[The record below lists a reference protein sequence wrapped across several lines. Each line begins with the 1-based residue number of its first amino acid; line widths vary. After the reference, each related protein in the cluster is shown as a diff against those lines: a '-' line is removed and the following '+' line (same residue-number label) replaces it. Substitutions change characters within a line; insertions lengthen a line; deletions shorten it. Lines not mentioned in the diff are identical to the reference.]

1 MKLPNL
7 KLIVSTP
14 DTELELDTLAS
25 VRFLTHDGWRGLW
38 PGHEPG
44 RASLRNGPIRCVKQD
59 QSVRWLATEGGVIL
73 IDRRELRVLTR
84 WAVAADSLASLREQV
99 EARDSARAHLETEAR
114 ALARRHEL
122 ATRRALMVLE
132 RKIVTP

>member
-14 DTELELDTLAS
+14 DTELELDALAS
-25 VRFLTHDGWRGLW
+25 VRFLTHDGWRGLC

-44 RASLRNGPIRCVKQD
+44 RASLRNGPIRCVKHD
-59 QSVRWLATEGGVIL
+59 QSVRWLATEGGVML
-73 IDRRELRVLTR
+73 IDRHELRVLTR

>member
-1 MKLPNL
+1 MSELS
-7 KLIVSTP
+7 LIVSTP
-14 DTELELDTLAS
+14 HASLELDALAS

-44 RASLRNGPIRCVKQD
+44 RASLHKGPIRCVDRD
-59 QSVRWLATEGGVIL
+59 QRVRWVATEGGVML

-84 WAVAADSLASLREQV
+84 WAAVADTLGLLREQV
-99 EARDSARAHLETEAR
+99 EARDSERAHLETEAR

-132 RKIVTP
+132 RKIVVS